1 MSTIVTRAGK
11 GSALTHNEVDANFTN
26 LNTDK
31 LQSGN
36 TAAALTIT
44 TATFGAG
51 TVSAPAITTSGDTNT
66 GIFFPAADTIAFT
79 EGGVE
84 SMRINSSGNVGIG
97 TSSPDGKLDVNG
109 VLRLSGTPTT
119 PQTGTGA
126 LFNASGIGASVSSFQ
141 FAVFTGT
148 DNARTERM
156 RITSGGDVTINGG
169 NLTMVGATPMLAATD
184 ASSSLRFGTGSGGTE
199 RMRIDA
205 SGNLGLGV
213 TPSAWSQG
221 RAMELINPGYGVWN
235 GSGSPASIY
244 LLANAYFNSG
254 FKYGGTGQASH
265 YYQYQG
271 EHVWSTAP
279 SGTAGN
285 AITFTQAMTLNASG
299 NLGIGTSSPGEK
311 LDVVGNAKISG
322 DLQFNSGYGS
332 VATAYGCRAWVNFD
346 GTANSN
352 LTGTY
357 ARTSPSTTVTVTI
370 TAHGLKTGDRVF
382 LDFTTGTGVDGEYVV
397 TVTGVNTFTVTTAA
411 STTTSGNVTLRRNP
425 IRASGNVSSVSDM
438 ATGVYAINFSVAMP
452 DANYAVTA
460 TMAMNTGVTD
470 AGVVVV
476 DNFAGAMTTGAVQI
490 FIEDVDAGGVDSPSV
505 MVTVHR

>member
-1 MSTIVTRAGK
+1 
-11 GSALTHNEVDANFTN
+11 
-26 LNTDK
+26 
-31 LQSGN
+31 
-36 TAAALTIT
+36 
-44 TATFGAG
+44 
-51 TVSAPAITTSGDTNT
+51 
-66 GIFFPAADTIAFT
+66 
-79 EGGVE
+79 
-84 SMRINSSGNVGIG
+84 
-97 TSSPDGKLDVNG
+97 
-109 VLRLSGTPTT
+109 
-119 PQTGTGA
+119 
-126 LFNASGIGASVSSFQ
+126 
-141 FAVFTGT
+141 
-148 DNARTERM
+148 
-156 RITSGGDVTINGG
+156 
-169 NLTMVGATPMLAATD
+169 
-184 ASSSLRFGTGSGGTE
+184 
-199 RMRIDA
+199 
-205 SGNLGLGV
+205 
-213 TPSAWSQG
+213 
-221 RAMELINPGYGVWN
+221 
-235 GSGSPASIY
+235 
-244 LLANAYFNSG
+244 
-254 FKYGGTGQASH
+254 
-265 YYQYQG
+265 
-271 EHVWSTAP
+271 
-279 SGTAGN
+279 
-285 AITFTQAMTLNASG
+285 
-299 NLGIGTSSPGEK
+299 
-311 LDVVGNAKISG
+311 
-322 DLQFNSGYGS
+322 
-332 VATAYGCRAWVNFD
+332 VNFD